1 MRFALGFCLGGGLT
15 AAVALP
21 RWGEVPAP
29 PPVLNR
35 LSRLSRAELVR
46 LHCRLD
52 DAEAA
57 KAKALRDA
65 AELWAVVADLR
76 ARLDAVRRGWVPPA
90 AGTLDVPEPDRI
102 PAPAVPIPVPTHP
115 GD

>member
-21 RWGEVPAP
+21 RWGEVSDPH
-29 PPVLNR
+29 PV

-52 DAEAA
+52 DAEAQ
-57 KAKALRDA
+57 KAAALRDA
-65 AELWAVVADLR
+65 AELWVHVADLR
-76 ARLDAVRRGWVPPA
+76 ARLDAARRGWVPPA

-102 PAPAVPIPVPTHP
+102 PPQSLPVPGNP
-115 GD
+115 ED